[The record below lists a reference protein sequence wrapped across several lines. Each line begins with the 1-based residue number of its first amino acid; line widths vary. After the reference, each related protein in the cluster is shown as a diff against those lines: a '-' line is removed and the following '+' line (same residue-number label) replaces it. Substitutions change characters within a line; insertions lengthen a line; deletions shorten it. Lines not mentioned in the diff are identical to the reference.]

1 LFFFFNHEYKP
12 AGSPFSILIFGIWF
26 VGLVS
31 IMAHFMIAVG
41 KELLMAI
48 MSIFTIV
55 LDMILNIIL
64 VPIFGINGA
73 AIATSLSAFLLLIGS
88 GWYLVKKIGFDITP
102 LTVFRL
108 LSLLTI
114 IYFIPQI
121 SAFNKIPLL
130 IQYAI
135 LYFGFCIGILVTR
148 EIGNEDWIVLKRLIQ
163 PKK

>member
-1 LFFFFNHEYKP
+1 
-12 AGSPFSILIFGIWF
+12 
-26 VGLVS
+26 
-31 IMAHFMIAVG
+31 MAHFMIAVG